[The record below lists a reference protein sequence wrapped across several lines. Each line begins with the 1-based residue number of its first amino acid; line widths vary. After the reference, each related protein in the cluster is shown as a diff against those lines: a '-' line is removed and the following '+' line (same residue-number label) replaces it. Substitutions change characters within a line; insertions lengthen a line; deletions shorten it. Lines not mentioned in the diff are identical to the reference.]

1 MEANKTEL
9 LLAWM
14 TLVKLRDSNVLDAGD
29 DQIVLSTLQ
38 ILDKEQSQMEDY
50 SSSVIGVLSSR
61 CCCKAGRNIG
71 LIAIPLC
78 MVADVFMCDRIER
91 RMESIVIVALG
102 NFAPTRWLN
111 FMISC

>member
-38 ILDKEQSQMEDY
+38 ILDTEQ
-50 SSSVIGVLSSR
+50 R
-61 CCCKAGRNIG
+61 
-71 LIAIPLC
+71 
-78 MVADVFMCDRIER
+78 
-91 RMESIVIVALG
+91 
-102 NFAPTRWLN
+102 
-111 FMISC
+111 

>member
-38 ILDKEQSQMEDY
+38 ILDKEQSQMED
-50 SSSVIGVLSSR
+50 
-61 CCCKAGRNIG
+61 
-71 LIAIPLC
+71 
-78 MVADVFMCDRIER
+78 
-91 RMESIVIVALG
+91 
-102 NFAPTRWLN
+102 
-111 FMISC
+111 

>member
-38 ILDKEQSQMEDY
+38 ILDKEQRHLD
-50 SSSVIGVLSSR
+50 
-61 CCCKAGRNIG
+61 N
-71 LIAIPLC
+71 
-78 MVADVFMCDRIER
+78 
-91 RMESIVIVALG
+91 
-102 NFAPTRWLN
+102 
-111 FMISC
+111 

>member
-38 ILDKEQSQMEDY
+38 ILDKEQRQMED
-50 SSSVIGVLSSR
+50 
-61 CCCKAGRNIG
+61 
-71 LIAIPLC
+71 
-78 MVADVFMCDRIER
+78 
-91 RMESIVIVALG
+91 
-102 NFAPTRWLN
+102 
-111 FMISC
+111 

>member
-38 ILDKEQSQMEDY
+38 IIDKEQSQMED
-50 SSSVIGVLSSR
+50 
-61 CCCKAGRNIG
+61 
-71 LIAIPLC
+71 
-78 MVADVFMCDRIER
+78 
-91 RMESIVIVALG
+91 
-102 NFAPTRWLN
+102 
-111 FMISC
+111 